1 MIEEKF
7 KEELKKLPSSLVTV
21 VILMSFIVSGFLMGH
36 TLNDLVNNVQETKN
50 DVKTLLINQAS
61 QNQEIVEHERRL
73 NFIEIQIKD
82 LKRK

>member
-1 MIEEKF
+1 MIEDKF
-7 KEELKKLPSSLVTV
+7 KEELKRLPSSLVTL
-21 VILMSFIVSGFLMGH
+21 VILLSFIISGFLMGH

-61 QNQEIVEHERRL
+61 QNQALTEHERRL
-73 NFIEIQIKD
+73 NLIDSQIKE